1 MPAFYAFCAF
11 PALIT
16 SVTYGNMEDLKVQVP
31 PPASVKPLNNNDLQ
45 AKFSAVCAQSAFLL
59 RDIPF
64 RAR

>member
-1 MPAFYAFCAF
+1 MPDFYEFYAFS
-11 PALIT
+11 ALME
-16 SVTYGNMEDLKVQVP
+16 SVSCGNTEDLKVQVP
-31 PPASVKPLNNNDLQ
+31 PSASVKPFNNNDLQ